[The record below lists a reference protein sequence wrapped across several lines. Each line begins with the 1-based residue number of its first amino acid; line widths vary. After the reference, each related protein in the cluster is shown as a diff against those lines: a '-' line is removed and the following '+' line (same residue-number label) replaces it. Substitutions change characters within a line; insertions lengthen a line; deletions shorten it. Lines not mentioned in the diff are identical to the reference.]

1 MRGVK
6 DTASVLRLVA
16 QTLGV
21 ILALAAFF
29 EQGRLT
35 SEIVVVAAGAVIGLG
50 TAALLLEDRA
60 RERAQQKE
68 FRESRQS

>member
-1 MRGVK
+1 
-6 DTASVLRLVA
+6 VLRLVA